1 MNIEGIALRL
11 GLSKETL
18 ILLLVQ
24 AALIGLALSLGLGT
38 ADKTGSKLPF

>member
-18 ILLLVQ
+18 VLLLIQ
-24 AALIGLALSLGLGT
+24 AALIGLALSLEPGT
-38 ADKTGSKLPF
+38 AIKTGSKLPF